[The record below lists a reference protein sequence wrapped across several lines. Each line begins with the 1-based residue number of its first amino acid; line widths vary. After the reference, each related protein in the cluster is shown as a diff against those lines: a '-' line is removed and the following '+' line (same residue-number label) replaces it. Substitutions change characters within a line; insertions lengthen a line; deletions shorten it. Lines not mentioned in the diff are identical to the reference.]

1 MTRIALMLALALT
14 VLSRPAIA
22 QMRLIESVRIA
33 HACAVDVLRL
43 CGGVH
48 PGGGRITACVKE
60 KLGQLS
66 SPCFEVLIE
75 ALVARK
81 QPPAMR
87 LNPGIVADK
96 QVHLANARGHAY
108 CEFAPVVGPPSN
120 PLAQFYNTTGTM
132 GITGQCPADTFAAIN
147 GKTLANKL
155 GAAVVYLNP
164 TPQTARRH
172 WVMDQLW
179 VLRAGE
185 TVEFEGVKATW
196 IASMTPRAMLAALSG
211 RAYTPTEIHRTSKY
225 LYANGSTVFLMRTPE
240 GKTYVMQSY
249 VTEVDSSLTFDRLA
263 QLGSKL
269 KLPAGWRFEAKM
281 LDKELTIEPGKSGSV
296 AHIIRDEL
304 HNVYEGCGFDVTCSY
319 VP

>member
-1 MTRIALMLALALT
+1 MTRIALVLALALT
-14 VLSRPAIA
+14 VLARPAIA

-33 HACAVDVLRL
+33 HACAGDVLRL

-66 SPCFEVLIE
+66 SPCFELLLG

-87 LNPGIVADK
+87 LNPGVVADK
-96 QVHLANARGHAY
+96 QVHLDNARGYAY

-120 PLAQFYNTTGTM
+120 LLAQFYNTTGTT

-172 WVMDQLW
+172 WVMDQFW
-179 VLRAGE
+179 VFRAGE

-196 IASMTPRAMLAALSG
+196 IASMTPHAMLAALSG
-211 RAYTPTEIHRTSKY
+211 GAYSPTEIHRTSKY
-225 LYANGSTVFLMRTPE
+225 LYANGSTVFLIRTPE
-240 GKTYVMQSY
+240 EKTYIMQSY
-249 VTEVDSSLTFDRLA
+249 ATEVDPSLTFDRLA

-269 KLPAGWRFEAKM
+269 KLPAGWRFEAKT

-304 HNVYEGCGFDVTCSY
+304 HNVYEGCGFDATCSY